1 MSDFDVEVKT
11 WLPSS
16 QWKQL
21 HRVALENNTTV
32 AHLVRELVRRQL
44 VGEVVAAP
52 QPAAPRK
59 YRGSLTE
66 EKELALRH
74 LHAKGMSDVAIGREL
89 GVTNATVGVWRT
101 RLRLE
106 KTSAGGRPKKQ
117 SSTPDRDP
125 REQEHEGEAHV

>member
-32 AHLVRELVRRQL
+32 GHLVRELVRRQL
-44 VGEVVAAP
+44 VG
-52 QPAAPRK
+52 QPAATPTSRR
-59 YRGSLTE
+59 YGGRLTAE
-66 EKELALRH
+66 NEAALRR
-74 LHAKGMSDVAIGREL
+74 LHAAGMSDVAIGREL
-89 GVTNATVGVWRT
+89 GVSNGTVGVWRT
-101 RLRLE
+101 RLRLQ

-117 SSTPDRDP
+117 STTPDRDS
-125 REQEHEGEAHV
+125 REQAHEGEAHV